1 MERTHNVWGERWIC
15 RGDSTHEASL
25 LFLKPKTR
33 CSWHSHREKYN
44 LFVVVYGR
52 VGIRTEHQEV
62 VLGRGEHFTVQPGLK
77 HEFRAYKESL
87 LFEEMYVEY
96 NASDIQ
102 RNMKQLGGLLSEDDE
117 TIELDKE

>member
-1 MERTHNVWGERWIC
+1 MEREHKVWGERWIC

-25 LFLKPKTR
+25 LFLKPDTR

-52 VGIRTEHQEV
+52 VGIVTEYEEV
-62 VLGRGEHFTVQPGLK
+62 ILERGEHFTVQPGLK
-77 HEFRAYKESL
+77 HEFRSYKESL

-96 NASDIQ
+96 QSGDIQ
-102 RNMKQLGGLLSEDDE
+102 RNMKQLGGSLNPIALQDQTEE
-117 TIELDKE
+117 